1 LDRELEKVRR
11 ESGTLETADGWHQAP
26 ADLPATDSPHGTQ
39 TIVRAHQSDVL
50 APADELRELRNE
62 LADVKRDLLA
72 ARAEFDAT
80 AQQLRREL
88 EELNR
93 QLGN

>member
-1 LDRELEKVRR
+1 L
-11 ESGTLETADGWHQAP
+11 
-26 ADLPATDSPHGTQ
+26 
-39 TIVRAHQSDVL
+39 L

-88 EELNR
+88 DELNR